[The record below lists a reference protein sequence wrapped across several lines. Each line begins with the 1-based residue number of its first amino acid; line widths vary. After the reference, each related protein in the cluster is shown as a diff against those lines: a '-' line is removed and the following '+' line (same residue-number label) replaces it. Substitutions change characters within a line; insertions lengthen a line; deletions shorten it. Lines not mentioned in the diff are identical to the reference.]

1 MIIKQN
7 GYDVEYSDDG
17 KMLVKCPPSFSG
29 EFVVP
34 DPVTEIGE
42 DAFEGCTGLTGIT
55 FPEPM
60 TEIGFIAFYGCT
72 GLKAIEFH

>member
-34 DPVTEIGE
+34 DS
-42 DAFEGCTGLTGIT
+42 
-55 FPEPM
+55 M